1 MAVAFQGFSIREYAA
16 KMRTVDLGKCWPFGV
31 DPAEEM
37 KKEDIKLLLPPITV
51 TKFRWWSHELH
62 GGRKHDQIHGGNA
75 NVRGEEV
82 ELRRNGS
89 ELDAERAEFKKSQAE
104 DEKLEMVC
112 PVCLVFTAATVNAV
126 NAHMDSCLAQPSKKE
141 ARRQM
146 KAKTSKAP
154 KKRSIAE
161 IFAVAPQIEAVDV
174 DDESGDEDSSGGG
187 EMFGSCKF
195 SSRDNVVS
203 IIKGKKNINKRMKL
217 KKKKKKKRALEESG
231 MAIVSKLKKNKK
243 FMKKAAVKN
252 GSIAKKETLHKIKL
266 PAHVDFTVKP
276 NGSFCNKRFPEDI
289 LDASFIRGKKP
300 SLKCLSLQKRLKVV
314 QASKFIAKQQKPVFP
329 VRSILKAHKK
339 VIPGLNSVT
348 CPLQCSTQINHSGI
362 HRSDRHVRFSGKDDI
377 LGPRTKKISDAFV
390 HCTSKHFSDAFAA
403 SSEECLSDERDKV
416 SPMEI
421 DGTQDV
427 VFASTDNGTGVLPIA
442 GREHLLNTHGH
453 VDIQKNLRPHVT
465 CQDKAKHFPEKP
477 VSPSQ
482 VAIHNDEVHRFV
494 SALDGRHNTC
504 VNAQVGGN
512 VVRAFNESGK
522 SIDHFVDSIHG
533 VPVISSISNTRL
545 SSPPSSSCFVSDEN
559 ANRRLPFLSQSA
571 TQNFN
576 GHTMHYQPHCH
587 ASPMELMNS
596 VRLFPEWKQRAVS
609 VREKCMD
616 DGFFGLPLN
625 SQGEL
630 IPFSSSG
637 QGAFDQLMLPS
648 SVHHSSS
655 SLPVHNLVMRQSI
668 GDYWSVKKRQIA
680 EGEHSKD
687 PLNLFPVQ
695 NYVIENPKVH
705 LPARFGVTELEATGR
720 SDAHGLNFER
730 LNHHSVSQ
738 LDSDLNLSFGGCRQ
752 YNQEQDQNANGRV
765 HPEKYPDK
773 MILNSTQPTMRLM
786 GKDLAVGR
794 SSKFEDGKVW
804 TDKEIIAEDCPA
816 STVLE
821 NSFMERNFLQDWM
834 LHPASRK
841 PKESVANSLAIQ
853 CNHTAQD
860 NLMTKASES
869 RISNPFLNW
878 QTNALHKNGSLT
890 FNENPSNSHSFVHSP
905 ASSGAFRGAPSF
917 REPFPS
923 GAEALRG
930 SHYLPLAS
938 TPHISCQHIPWSPV
952 EFNHKNQPHATKSAF
967 NFPFLYTDCREDVQP
982 YWFQRSSESL
992 PPWLLHAQQ
1001 DKQLITSSQFISDLG
1016 HNYPPQLISGT
1027 NFFPS
1032 QPVNHLSEVS
1042 YPVKSQSHFKS
1053 SLGSTSILH
1062 PALVPVIPTVNT
1074 PAVNMEYGN
1083 RIKFRDKLKSK
1094 AFGIKDPN
1102 PCKKTKRPTAKADCS
1117 TKATRIPNLQMQK
1130 DLNAVMGLTSE
1141 NFGRDIQSNVA
1152 VAERNPRRDKTS
1164 SLGCGSNESS
1174 KDGLRN
1180 STGIDFSKDHDLARS
1195 GPVKLTAGAKHILKP
1210 SQAADQDNSRLI
1222 HSTLPFAVATNCE
1235 SAQES
1240 QKKLTKIYRF

>member
-16 KMRTVDLGKCWPFGV
+16 KMRTVDVGKCWPFGI
-31 DPAEEM
+31 DPADEM
-37 KKEDIKLLLPPITV
+37 KKEDIKLSLPPITV
-51 TKFRWWSHELH
+51 TKFRWWSNELQ
-62 GGRKHDQIHGGNA
+62 GRRKHDQIHGGNA

-126 NAHMDSCLAQPSKKE
+126 NAHMDSCLAQSSQKE

-203 IIKGKKNINKRMKL
+203 IIKGKKNINKR
-217 KKKKKKKRALEESG
+217 
-231 MAIVSKLKKNKK
+231 
-243 FMKKAAVKN
+243 
-252 GSIAKKETLHKIKL
+252 
-266 PAHVDFTVKP
+266 
-276 NGSFCNKRFPEDI
+276 
-289 LDASFIRGKKP
+289 
-300 SLKCLSLQKRLKVV
+300 
-314 QASKFIAKQQKPVFP
+314 
-329 VRSILKAHKK
+329 
-339 VIPGLNSVT
+339 
-348 CPLQCSTQINHSGI
+348 
-362 HRSDRHVRFSGKDDI
+362 
-377 LGPRTKKISDAFV
+377 
-390 HCTSKHFSDAFAA
+390 
-403 SSEECLSDERDKV
+403 
-416 SPMEI
+416 
-421 DGTQDV
+421 
-427 VFASTDNGTGVLPIA
+427 
-442 GREHLLNTHGH
+442 
-453 VDIQKNLRPHVT
+453 
-465 CQDKAKHFPEKP
+465 
-477 VSPSQ
+477 
-482 VAIHNDEVHRFV
+482 
-494 SALDGRHNTC
+494 
-504 VNAQVGGN
+504 
-512 VVRAFNESGK
+512 
-522 SIDHFVDSIHG
+522 
-533 VPVISSISNTRL
+533 
-545 SSPPSSSCFVSDEN
+545 
-559 ANRRLPFLSQSA
+559 
-571 TQNFN
+571 
-576 GHTMHYQPHCH
+576 
-587 ASPMELMNS
+587 
-596 VRLFPEWKQRAVS
+596 
-609 VREKCMD
+609 
-616 DGFFGLPLN
+616 
-625 SQGEL
+625 
-630 IPFSSSG
+630 
-637 QGAFDQLMLPS
+637 
-648 SVHHSSS
+648 
-655 SLPVHNLVMRQSI
+655 
-668 GDYWSVKKRQIA
+668 
-680 EGEHSKD
+680 
-687 PLNLFPVQ
+687 
-695 NYVIENPKVH
+695 
-705 LPARFGVTELEATGR
+705 
-720 SDAHGLNFER
+720 
-730 LNHHSVSQ
+730 
-738 LDSDLNLSFGGCRQ
+738 LNLSFSGCGQ
-752 YNQEQDQNANGRV
+752 YNQEQDQNADGRV

-804 TDKEIIAEDCPA
+804 TDKEIIAEDCPT

-841 PKESVANSLAIQ
+841 PKDSVANSLAIQ
-853 CNHTAQD
+853 CNHTVQD

-878 QTNALHKNGSLT
+878 QTNAAHHNGSLN

-905 ASSGAFRGAPSF
+905 ASSGVFRGAPSF

-930 SHYLPLAS
+930 SHYSPLAS

-952 EFNHKNQPHATKSAF
+952 AFNHKQNLPHATKSAF

-982 YWFQRSSESL
+982 YGFQRSSQGL

-1001 DKQLITSSQFISDLG
+1001 DKQLITSSQIISDLG
-1016 HNYPPQLISGT
+1016 HNYPPQIISGS

-1032 QPVNHLSEVS
+1032 QPLNHLSEVS
-1042 YPVKSQSHFKS
+1042 YPVKSQSQSKS
-1053 SLGSTSILH
+1053 SLGSTSIFH
-1062 PALVPVIPTVNT
+1062 PALVPVIPAVNT

-1117 TKATRIPNLQMQK
+1117 TKATRIPNLQLQK

-1141 NFGRDIQSNVA
+1141 NIGRDLQSNVA
-1152 VAERNPRRDKTS
+1152 VAECNPSRDKAS

-1180 STGIDFSKDHDLARS
+1180 STGIDFSKDHNLARS

-1222 HSTLPFAVATNCE
+1222 HSTLPFAVAANCE